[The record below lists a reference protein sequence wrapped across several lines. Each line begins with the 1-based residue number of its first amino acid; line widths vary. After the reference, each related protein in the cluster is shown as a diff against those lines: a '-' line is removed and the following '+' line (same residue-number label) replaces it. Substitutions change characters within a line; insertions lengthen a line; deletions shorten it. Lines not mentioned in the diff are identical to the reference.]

1 MFEAAIF
8 DWDGT
13 LADTRK
19 AIVVSFQKALK
30 EINLEVPTEYIERR
44 IGIGAS
50 DTFRE
55 ILQAA
60 NRRVDEK
67 IVKQLVERKSK
78 VQIELASETSL
89 FEGSRELLEALR
101 GKVKVGL
108 ASMNNR
114 SVIMHLL
121 QINGIAN
128 CFDTILTVEAVSR
141 SKPDPE
147 IFSKTASA
155 LKSNPEKCVVL
166 EDSIFG
172 VKAAKSADMGCVAVT
187 TGVYSRQ
194 ELATEKPDLIVGTL
208 KDPKITQ
215 VYLAVILP
223 CGSALATT

>member
-30 EINLEVPTEYIERR
+30 EINLEVPTECIERR

-55 ILQAA
+55 ILAAA

-67 IVKQLVERKSK
+67 VVKQLIERKSK
-78 VQIELASETSL
+78 VQIGLTNEVLL
-89 FEGSRELLEALR
+89 FEGAKELLEELQ
-101 GKVKVGL
+101 GKVRLGL

-114 SVIMHLL
+114 PVIMQLL
-121 QINGIAN
+121 QNNDLAD
-128 CFDTILTVEAVSR
+128 CFDTILTVEAVSH

-147 IFSKTASA
+147 IFLKTAENLNA
-155 LKSNPEKCVVL
+155 KPQMCVVF

-172 VKAAKSADMGCVAVT
+172 VKAAKSAGMGCVAIT

-208 KDPKITQ
+208 KDPKIRKF
-215 VYLAVILP
+215 ILQ
-223 CGSALATT
+223 

>member
-1 MFEAAIF
+1 MFDTVIF

-30 EINLEVPTEYIERR
+30 EINLEVPTQYIERR
-44 IGIGAS
+44 IGIGAYE
-50 DTFRE
+50 TFRE
-55 ILQAA
+55 ILSAA

-67 IVKQLVERKSK
+67 VVKQLGEQKSK
-78 VQIELASETSL
+78 VQIELSSEIKL
-89 FEGSRELLEALR
+89 FEGARELLESLQ

-121 QINGIAN
+121 QINGLAD
-128 CFDTILTVEAVSR
+128 CFDVVLTVESVSR

-147 IFSKTASA
+147 IFLKTAEQ
-155 LKSNPEKCVVL
+155 LKAKPKGCVVF

-172 VKAAKSADMGCVAVT
+172 VQAAKSAGMGCVAVT
-187 TGVYSRQ
+187 TGVYSGQ
-194 ELATEKPDLIVGTL
+194 ELAVEKPDLIVKTL
-208 KDPKITQ
+208 KDPR
-215 VYLAVILP
+215 ILYFV
-223 CGSALATT
+223 LQ